1 MRVVLINLT
10 GNVGK
15 TTLARHLF
23 RPRMPGAPVIPVET
37 VNTGDLSDGALP
49 AEQFRRL
56 TEFLATTD
64 DAIVDVGASN
74 AERFF
79 VELARYRGAHE
90 DVELFVVPTV
100 PDPKP
105 LRDTLATV
113 AQLAGLGVE
122 PGRIRVVVNRVQAE
136 RRLPDDIAALT
147 AFAQATRQ
155 CVVDPEAFVRE
166 NELFAELQPG
176 SETVADLVADST
188 DLRSA
193 IRAATDPE
201 AKQGL
206 ARRLASRRLAA
217 GVEVELDRVFASLQR
232 PST

>member
-15 TTLARHLF
+15 TTLARHLL

-37 VNTGDLSDGALP
+37 VNTCDLPDGALP

-90 DVELFVVPTV
+90 DVERFVVPTV

-113 AQLAGLGVE
+113 AQLAGLGVPPE
-122 PGRIRVVVNRVQAE
+122 RIHVIVNRVQAE
-136 RRLPDDIAALT
+136 RRLSDDIAALT

-155 CVVDPEAFVRE
+155 CVVDPDAFVRE
-166 NELFAELQPG
+166 NELFAELLPG
-176 SETVADLVADST
+176 TETVADLVADET
-188 DLRSA
+188 DLRAA
-193 IRAATDPE
+193 IRAASDAK
-201 AKQGL
+201 AKQAL

-217 GVEVELDRVFASLQR
+217 GVQAELDRVFTSITRA
-232 PST
+232 PA

>member
-23 RPRMPGAPVIPVET
+23 RPRMPNAPVIPIET
-37 VNTGDLSDGALP
+37 VNTGDLPEGALP

-56 TEFLATTD
+56 TEFLAAAD

-79 VELARYRGAHE
+79 VELDRYRGAHE

-113 AQLAGLGVE
+113 AQLAGLGV
-122 PGRIRVVVNRVQAE
+122 PPSRIRVIVNRVQTE
-136 RRLPDDIAALT
+136 RRLGDDISALT
-147 AFAQATRQ
+147 AFAQATGK
-155 CVVDPEAFVRE
+155 CVLDADAFVRE
-166 NELFAELQPG
+166 NELFAELQAG
-176 SETVADLVADST
+176 TETVADLLTDTT
-188 DLRSA
+188 DLRA
-193 IRAATDPE
+193 EIRATQNLLN
-201 AKQGL
+201 KQTL
-206 ARRLASRRLAA
+206 ARRLATRRLAA
-217 GVEVELDRVFASLQR
+217 GVQVELDRVFASLTR
-232 PST
+232 TGS

>member
-15 TTLARHLF
+15 TTLARHLL
-23 RPRMPGAPVIPVET
+23 RPRMPEAPVIPVET
-37 VNTGDLSDGALP
+37 VNTGDLPDGALP

-90 DVELFVVPTV
+90 DVERFVVPTV

-113 AQLAGLGVE
+113 AQLAGLGVPPE
-122 PGRIRVVVNRVQAE
+122 RIHVIVNRVQAE
-136 RRLPDDIAALT
+136 RRLGDDIAALT

-155 CVVDPEAFVRE
+155 CVVDPDAFVRE

-176 SETVADLVADST
+176 TETVADLVADET

-193 IRAATDPE
+193 IRAASDAK
-201 AKQGL
+201 AKQAL

-217 GVEVELDRVFASLQR
+217 GVQAELDRVFASITR
-232 PST
+232 APE

>member
-15 TTLARHLF
+15 TTLALHLL
-23 RPRMPGAPVIPVET
+23 RPRLPQAPVIPVET
-37 VNTGDLSDGALP
+37 VNIGDLPDGALP

-56 TEFLATTD
+56 TEFLATAD

-90 DVELFVVPTV
+90 DVERFVVPTV

-113 AQLAGLGVE
+113 AQLAGLGVPPE
-122 PGRIRVVVNRVQAE
+122 RIHVIVNRVQAE
-136 RRLPDDIAALT
+136 RRLSDDIAALT
-147 AFAQATRQ
+147 AFAKATRQ
-155 CVVDPEAFVRE
+155 CIVDPDAFVRE
-166 NELFAELQPG
+166 NELFAELLPG
-176 SETVADLVADST
+176 TETVADLVADET
-188 DLRSA
+188 DLRAA
-193 IRAATDPE
+193 IRAASDAK
-201 AKQGL
+201 AKQAL

-217 GVEVELDRVFASLQR
+217 GVQAELDRVF
-232 PST
+232 PSITRDPA